1 MTCACSRLRSDLEA
15 SGRQDVTLHCFSNG
29 NFEPLQ
35 CDGGVCWCVE
45 PKTGQPLPQVPAVL
59 PSMWTK
65 LPCCKWPFRGGVM
78 NPLEHS
84 LKPFICDTDN
94 STQHGD
100 RYLRQ
105 CESAAAAQ
113 KLVQQKFTV
122 HGHTE
127 VALADVVCDYDGSY
141 GPYEVQEGM

>member
-1 MTCACSRLRSDLEA
+1 
-15 SGRQDVTLHCFSNG
+15 
-29 NFEPLQ
+29 
-35 CDGGVCWCVE
+35 
-45 PKTGQPLPQVPAVL
+45 
-59 PSMWTK
+59 
-65 LPCCKWPFRGGVM
+65 M